1 MGPVAVRHGLGEE
14 RVLRACQPV
23 GEGLPGIVLGGD
35 RERIGFERLHRGSL
49 AGALVGHVA
58 CRFDEQD
65 LLLIL
70 PLVLLA
76 GHGDVLLAGLHKLQ
90 HRHLRGRILHRDPV
104 RTKRQHRSAALP
116 RLRLEA
122 IGMSDQNF
130 LGQGQATAELLARL
144 LQNGGHSRIEFLN
157 QFQ

>member
-1 MGPVAVRHGLGEE
+1 MIAVN
-14 RVLRACQPV
+14 RARY
-23 GEGLPGIVLGGD
+23 GD
-35 RERIGFERLHRGSL
+35 I
-49 AGALVGHVA
+49 
-58 CRFDEQD
+58 
-65 LLLIL
+65 
-70 PLVLLA
+70 
-76 GHGDVLLAGLHKLQ
+76 LLAGLHELQ

-104 RTKRQHRSAALP
+104 RSKRQHGFAPLP
-116 RLRLEA
+116 PLCLEA